1 MSRGLLLVLISFLSG
16 SVILAQSDSLNVDTL
31 SDTKEIV
38 LPIDLLV
45 ADAVIDSVTDIFID
59 STTNLFSWEEE
70 WLQWCEQSS
79 CVSSDT
85 SLWNLLGEPDTEL
98 DTAII
103 KSRLAILDRT
113 SGLDLRWNP
122 VAHSRIALYIS
133 RRKVGLGT
141 MLGRAPQFFPL
152 FEEILDREGLPL
164 ELKYLTVVESG
175 LNPEARSPA
184 GARGLWQFM
193 YYTAKAE
200 GLRIDSYIDERK
212 DPRRCTEAACNHLNR
227 LYKRYGDWYLAL
239 AAYNAGSG
247 NVNKAIRRSG
257 KKNYW
262 EVRPFLPK
270 ETRNYVPNFL
280 AVVYLM
286 EYHAE
291 YGITPRRIMPGY
303 AENDTVHVEGP
314 LRFDQIAAL
323 TDMSVEQVTI
333 LNPMFRKKIVPGPGE
348 VWALTIPKTK
358 IPLFLV
364 MEDSMKT
371 INPDLT
377 PVIKYAPEAIYYKVK
392 SGDVLGI
399 IAETHGVS
407 VKHLQ
412 EWNAL
417 TGTTIRI
424 GQRLIIHG
432 DPSKL

>member
-1 MSRGLLLVLISFLSG
+1 MNLRVLLASIVFISG
-16 SVILAQSDSLNVDTL
+16 SAVSAQADSLKTDTL
-31 SDTKEIV
+31 VVDNV
-38 LPIDLLV
+38 V
-45 ADAVIDSVTDIFID
+45 FAGVTPPD
-59 STTNLFSWEEE
+59 STELSFSWEEE
-70 WLQWCEQSS
+70 WIEWCEQSS

-85 SLWNLLGEPDTEL
+85 GLWNVVGEPSLAL
-98 DTAII
+98 DTVVM
-103 KSRLAILDRT
+103 KERLAILDR
-113 SGLDLRWNP
+113 SSELDLRWNP
-122 VAHSRIALYIS
+122 VAHSKIALYVK
-133 RRKVGLGT
+133 RRKQGLGT
-141 MLGRAPQFFPL
+141 MIGRAPQYFPL

-212 DPRRCTEAACNHLNR
+212 DPVRATEAACQHLNR

-239 AAYNAGSG
+239 AAYNSGSG

-291 YGITPRRIMPGY
+291 YGITPKKVLPGY
-303 AENDTVHVEGP
+303 LGIDTVMVEGP
-314 LRFDQIAAL
+314 LRFDQMAAMMDLTESEIAAY
-323 TDMSVEQVTI
+323 
-333 LNPMFRKKIVPGPGE
+333 NPVFRKKIVPGPGE
-348 VWALTIPKTK
+348 VWPINLPARHVPDFIAN
-358 IPLFLV
+358 V
-364 MEDSMKT
+364 DSMRKYL
-371 INPDLT
+371 PELT
-377 PVIKYAPEAIYYKVK
+377 PEIKYEPEPVYYKVK
-392 SGDVLGI
+392 SGDVLGT
-399 IAETHGVS
+399 IAQRYGVS
-407 VKHLQ
+407 VKHLK
-412 EWNAL
+412 EWNGL
-417 TGTTIRI
+417 KGTTIRV

>member
-1 MSRGLLLVLISFLSG
+1 
-16 SVILAQSDSLNVDTL
+16 
-31 SDTKEIV
+31 
-38 LPIDLLV
+38 
-45 ADAVIDSVTDIFID
+45 
-59 STTNLFSWEEE
+59 
-70 WLQWCEQSS
+70 
-79 CVSSDT
+79 
-85 SLWNLLGEPDTEL
+85 
-98 DTAII
+98 
-103 KSRLAILDRT
+103 
-113 SGLDLRWNP
+113 
-122 VAHSRIALYIS
+122 
-133 RRKVGLGT
+133 
-141 MLGRAPQFFPL
+141 
-152 FEEILDREGLPL
+152 
-164 ELKYLTVVESG
+164 
-175 LNPEARSPA
+175 
-184 GARGLWQFM
+184 
-193 YYTAKAE
+193 
-200 GLRIDSYIDERK
+200 
-212 DPRRCTEAACNHLNR
+212 
-227 LYKRYGDWYLAL
+227 
-239 AAYNAGSG
+239 
-247 NVNKAIRRSG
+247 
-257 KKNYW
+257 
-262 EVRPFLPK
+262 
-270 ETRNYVPNFL
+270 
-280 AVVYLM
+280 VYLM